1 MHLEA
6 KKKYRLRRAGKLVRI
21 ETTIVNEN
29 KRDYDERHQQW
40 LKDLDE
46 FENKPIEQ
54 PTLIVSQTASKPCT
68 CGRAARYCRAIFGDD
83 I

>member
-6 KKKYRLRRAGKLVRI
+6 KKKYRLRRARKLVRI
-21 ETTIVNEN
+21 ETTIVKEN

-46 FENKPIEQ
+46 F
-54 PTLIVSQTASKPCT
+54 
-68 CGRAARYCRAIFGDD
+68 
-83 I
+83 